1 MDITSLDFK
10 NLEKVT
16 SISFE
21 KRRASLYKNN
31 IKYYKVWNHNLKIG
45 PYFILDKFNLIHYG
59 YDDLIGKK
67 LNLINSET
75 CCAFDDL
82 IFHKNYCCGYSTFS
96 GIPLSL
102 NSEKYKNK
110 YLEFIEKLVSISIEN
125 NYFIPDVG
133 IHNIIEYDNKLSL
146 IDIDFI
152 PISIEGYK
160 KLSSEEQLHIDKYIM
175 TGNFL
180 ILSGFMSCN
189 SKIDSLY
196 LHGIKEK
203 IF

>member
-1 MDITSLDFK
+1 MDINSLDFK
-10 NLEKVT
+10 NLEKVD

-31 IKYYKVWNHNLKIG
+31 VRHYKIWNHNLKVG
-45 PYFILDKFNLIHYG
+45 PYFILEKLNLIHYG

-67 LNLINSET
+67 LNLINSKT
-75 CCAFDDL
+75 CCAFDEL
-82 IFHKNYCCGYSTFS
+82 IFYKNYCCGYSTFS
-96 GIPLSL
+96 GIPISL
-102 NSEKYKNK
+102 NAKKYENK
-110 YLEFIEKLVSISIEN
+110 YLEFVELLVSISLEN

-133 IHNIIEYDNKLSL
+133 MHNIIEYDNKLSL

-152 PISIEGYK
+152 PVSIEGYK
-160 KLSSEEQLHIDKYIM
+160 KLSSDDRIHIDKYIM

-180 ILSGFMSCN
+180 ILAGLLSCTN
-189 SKIDSLY
+189 QIDSLY
-196 LHGIKEK
+196 LKSVKKK